1 MKITDIEIRA
11 CRHRDPVMKDSEMR
25 DGKKSDLE
33 FLVITFHTN
42 EGLSTST
49 FGFAGRGAS
58 MAGEIA
64 NSIFKPFFIGR
75 DPLYREKHWHEYRM
89 ADRWWNHAPIYSYGP
104 FDINCWVLSSLQ
116 AGQPLY
122 KYLGAYRDQVPIYG
136 SSLVYKT
143 PEQYAKEAKEYQKKG
158 FNAYKIHPP
167 GTYDL
172 DLEIHQA
179 VRSAVSNDFKLM
191 SDPVAP
197 YTFEQ
202 ALRLGR
208 ELEKLN
214 YYWYEEPLFDEN
226 FHNLRELTR
235 ILDIPI
241 IGTEVIAKHPYS
253 VAECISTRVVDMV
266 RADVSWSGGITAT
279 MKTAHLAESFGVQC
293 EIHTAIYHPLELVNL
308 HCCAAIK
315 NSEFFEVLVPYDYF
329 DFGLKEK
336 IKVENG
342 SAQLPSKP
350 GLGIELDWDFI
361 DNTTF
366 KKF

>member
-1 MKITDIEIRA
+1 MKIIDIEIRA
-11 CRHRDPVMKDSEMR
+11 CRHKDPVMKDSEMR

-33 FLVITFHTN
+33 FLVITFHTD

-75 DPLYREKHWHEYRM
+75 DPLYREMHWHEYRM

-104 FDINCWVLSSLQ
+104 FDINCWVLSALQ

-143 PEQYAKEAKEYQKKG
+143 PDDYAKEAKEYKDKG

-167 GTYDL
+167 GTYEL
-172 DLEIHQA
+172 DLEIHRAARNA
-179 VRSAVSNDFKLM
+179 VGDDFKLM

-214 YYWYEEPLFDEN
+214 YYWYEEPLFD
-226 FHNLRELTR
+226 
-235 ILDIPI
+235 
-241 IGTEVIAKHPYS
+241 
-253 VAECISTRVVDMV
+253 
-266 RADVSWSGGITAT
+266 
-279 MKTAHLAESFGVQC
+279 
-293 EIHTAIYHPLELVNL
+293 
-308 HCCAAIK
+308 
-315 NSEFFEVLVPYDYF
+315 
-329 DFGLKEK
+329 
-336 IKVENG
+336 
-342 SAQLPSKP
+342 
-350 GLGIELDWDFI
+350 
-361 DNTTF
+361 
-366 KKF
+366 